1 MVKPAEVAEATAVT
15 AMDTN
20 SMSNQEIVLRELRRQ
35 GKRITGQRKVI
46 LDIIL
51 QQDWENCKDIYY
63 EALKVD
69 SSIGIATV
77 YRMLDTLEEI
87 GILQKRCSY
96 CVNQEVLDDCRA
108 AAEEAC

>member
-1 MVKPAEVAEATAVT
+1 MVKPAVAAEATAVT
-15 AMDTN
+15 AMVTN
-20 SMSNQEIVLRELRRQ
+20 SMSNQDVVLRELRRQ

-69 SSIGIATV
+69 SSIGCW
-77 YRMLDTLEEI
+77 
-87 GILQKRCSY
+87 ILWRKSAF
-96 CVNQEVLDDCRA
+96 CRNDA
-108 AAEEAC
+108 VIV

>member
-1 MVKPAEVAEATAVT
+1 MNSENLTDQEV
-15 AMDTN
+15 
-20 SMSNQEIVLRELRRQ
+20 VLYQLRKQ

-51 QQDWENCKDIYY
+51 KKDWENCKDIYY

-77 YRMLDTLEEI
+77 YRMLDTLEEL
-87 GILQKRCSY
+87 GVLQKRCSY
-96 CVNQEVLDDCRA
+96 YIDREKIAACRV
-108 AAEEAC
+108 AEA

>member
-1 MVKPAEVAEATAVT
+1 MNSKVLSDQEV
-15 AMDTN
+15 
-20 SMSNQEIVLRELRRQ
+20 VLYELRKQ

-51 QQDWENCKDIYY
+51 SQNWENCKDIFY

-77 YRMLDTLEEI
+77 YRMLDTLEQL
-87 GILQKRCSY
+87 GVLQKRCSY
-96 CVNQEVLDDCRA
+96 YIDHDMIEKCRMS
-108 AAEEAC
+108 EE